1 MINAI
6 EVNSLSFSYADVPVL
21 QHVSFSVPKGSFTAL
36 IGSNGTGKSTLV
48 KLLLGELE
56 ATDGSIKLFGKDIKE
71 FKEWK
76 KIGYVSQEGL
86 TRKADFPASVYE
98 IVKASLYTQ
107 TGLFHFPTK
116 KEKQSV
122 YTYLDEVGMKDYSR
136 RLIGELSGG
145 QRQRVLIARA
155 LCGKPDM
162 MILDEPITGMDSE
175 SATAFYSLLKEL
187 NKRRGLTVFMVTH
200 DLDRISEYASSI
212 FCLEYG
218 SLVKLTPEELK
229 KEQEHRHE
237 HPGHGHA
244 EV

>member
-1 MINAI
+1 MAAI
-6 EVNSLSFSYADVPVL
+6 DVEGLSFSYRDVPVL
-21 QHVSFSVPKGSFTAL
+21 QNVSFSVSEGSFSAL

-56 ATDGSIKLFGKDIKE
+56 PTAGRISLFGEDISVFRKWPE
-71 FKEWK
+71 
-76 KIGYVSQEGL
+76 IGYVSQEGL
-86 TRKADFPASVYE
+86 TRKADFPANVYE
-98 IVKASLYTQ
+98 IVAASLYSR

-116 KEKQSV
+116 KDRDRV
-122 YTYLDEVGMKDYSR
+122 YAALEEVGMKEYSR

-155 LCGKPDM
+155 LCAEPKM
-162 MILDEPITGMDSE
+162 MILDEPITGMDAA
-175 SATAFYSLLKEL
+175 SAVSFYELLREL
-187 NKRRGLTVFMVTH
+187 NRKRGLTVFMVTH
-200 DLDRISEYASSI
+200 DLDRISAYADSI

-218 SLVKLTPEELK
+218 SLVPLTPEELRH
-229 KEQEHRHE
+229 EQEHRHE

>member
-1 MINAI
+1 MNAI
-6 EVNSLSFSYADVPVL
+6 EVEKLSFSYRDVPVL
-21 QHVSFSVPKGSFTAL
+21 QNVSFSVPEGAFSAL

-56 ATDGSIKLFGKDIKE
+56 PAAGRISLFGEDISVFRRWPE
-71 FKEWK
+71 
-76 KIGYVSQEGL
+76 IGYVSQEGL

-98 IVKASLYTQ
+98 IVAASLYSR
-107 TGLFHFPTK
+107 TGLFHFPSK
-116 KEKQSV
+116 ADKERVLQA
-122 YTYLDEVGMKDYSR
+122 LDEVGMKDYSR

-155 LCGKPDM
+155 LCAEPEM
-162 MILDEPITGMDSE
+162 MILDEPITGMDAE
-175 SATAFYSLLKEL
+175 SAASFYELLKNL
-187 NKRRGLTVFMVTH
+187 NCRKKLTVFMVTH
-200 DLDRISEYASSI
+200 DLDRISAYADSI

-218 SLVKLTPEELK
+218 SLVELTPEELRH
-229 KEQEHRHE
+229 EQEHRHE